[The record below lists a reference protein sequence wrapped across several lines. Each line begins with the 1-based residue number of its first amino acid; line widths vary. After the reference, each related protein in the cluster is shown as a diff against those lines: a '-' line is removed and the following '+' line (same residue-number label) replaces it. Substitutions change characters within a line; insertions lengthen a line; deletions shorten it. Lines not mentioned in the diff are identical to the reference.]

1 MQFAKITGAGLSSI
15 ALLVTV
21 LWGCIVG
28 EHLILRNANRDFSQA
43 MAQIHE
49 LQSKRRMEPAAAP
62 KSRHLIRPSIS

>member
-28 EHLILRNANRDFSQA
+28 EQLILQNANRDFSQA
-43 MAQIHE
+43 MTQIRE
-49 LQSKRRMEPAAAP
+49 LQSKRGVEPAATP
-62 KSRHLIRPSIS
+62 KSRHGIRPSIS